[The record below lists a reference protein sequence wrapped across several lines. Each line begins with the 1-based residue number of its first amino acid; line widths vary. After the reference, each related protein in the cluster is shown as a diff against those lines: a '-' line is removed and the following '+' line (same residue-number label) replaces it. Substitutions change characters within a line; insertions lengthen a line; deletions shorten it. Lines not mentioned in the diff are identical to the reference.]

1 MTSTVGAN
9 KRKLTIAEDLQG
21 AMKESNADGKDHF
34 FQPHLKSQVTQKL
47 INQQSEDAMQ
57 QVCQQTLSRLKSG
70 ASEFY
75 KCLEKEEKSPK
86 KEQAAELKP
95 TKRELLK
102 PSIVFDVNSNETQTG
117 DFRCCNSD
125 SNAVQCYYC
134 TVLICTSGNDNPCG
148 AQCKLCKQF
157 FCHKCRCENLCL
169 GCS

>member
-1 MTSTVGAN
+1 M
-9 KRKLTIAEDLQG
+9 
-21 AMKESNADGKDHF
+21 
-34 FQPHLKSQVTQKL
+34 QPHLKSQVTQKL

-102 PSIVFDVNSNETQTG
+102 PSSKLLVHLSI
-117 DFRCCNSD
+117 RWM
-125 SNAVQCYYC
+125 
-134 TVLICTSGNDNPCG
+134 IPTS
-148 AQCKLCKQF
+148 ALRF
-157 FCHKCRCENLCL
+157 FCWCFFGFSQTPKSNDSKEILQSRIANHFEWV
-169 GCS
+169 

>member
-1 MTSTVGAN
+1 M
-9 KRKLTIAEDLQG
+9 
-21 AMKESNADGKDHF
+21 
-34 FQPHLKSQVTQKL
+34 QPHLKSQVTQKL

-102 PSIVFDVNSNETQTG
+102 PSSKLLVHLSIRWMIPTSALRFFAGVFL
-117 DFRCCNSD
+117 D
-125 SNAVQCYYC
+125 SV
-134 TVLICTSGNDNPCG
+134 
-148 AQCKLCKQF
+148 KLPKAMIQRKF
-157 FCHKCRCENLCL
+157 YRIELPIIFEWV
-169 GCS
+169 